1 MGIAMGCVVQHNAE
15 IIFTDL
21 DDTVVMMDAERGR
34 YYELD
39 RVAARIWNLFE
50 SARPVGEVCGLLAGE
65 YDVTPE
71 QGGHDVLAFLEEA
84 AEMEIIGVR
93 APAGP

>member
-1 MGIAMGCVVQHNAE
+1 MGISMGCVVQRNAE

-21 DDTVVMMDAERGR
+21 DDTVVMMDAERGL

-39 RVAARIWNLFE
+39 PVATRIWNLLE
-50 SARPVGEVCGLLAGE
+50 SARPVGEVCGVLAGE

-71 QGGHDVLAFLEEA
+71 QCSDDVLGFIEEA
-84 AEMEIIGVR
+84 AEMEIVGVR